1 MPGWADA
8 LAGPVDEVAPR
19 LLGGVLTHAGVSVRL
34 TEVEAYDG
42 ENDPASHA
50 FRGRTPRNEVMFGP
64 PGFLYVYFS
73 YGMHWCANVVV
84 GESGRASAVLLRA
97 GEVLDGV
104 ELARSRR
111 GERVRD
117 RSLARGPAC
126 LTQALG
132 IGKEHDGMDL
142 CGRLELPATVPQD
155 VSVGPRVG
163 VSVAHDVPWRFW
175 LTGDRTV
182 STYKRSP
189 RAPQD

>member
-1 MPGWADA
+1 M
-8 LAGPVDEVAPR
+8 
-19 LLGGVLTHAGVSVRL
+19 
-34 TEVEAYDG
+34 
-42 ENDPASHA
+42 
-50 FRGRTPRNEVMFGP
+50 
-64 PGFLYVYFS
+64 
-73 YGMHWCANVVV
+73 
-84 GESGRASAVLLRA
+84 
-97 GEVLDGV
+97 
-104 ELARSRR
+104 ARSRR
-111 GERVRD
+111 GERVLD

-142 CGRLELPATVPQD
+142 CGRLELPATVAED

-182 STYKRSP
+182 SAYKRSP